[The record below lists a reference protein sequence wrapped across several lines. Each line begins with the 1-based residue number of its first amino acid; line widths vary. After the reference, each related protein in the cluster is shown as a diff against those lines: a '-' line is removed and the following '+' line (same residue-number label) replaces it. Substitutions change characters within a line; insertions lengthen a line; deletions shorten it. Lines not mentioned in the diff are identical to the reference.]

1 MVRLN
6 LFLAASGILLLNGCS
21 HLPYSMDPYRY
32 KFDSPQ
38 SSVVCLKISSENSV
52 AMAYE
57 VRKALEEKGLR
68 VQEVNSEE
76 EASRCQN
83 CVRFDFEFG
92 GWMKSNLKKATLE
105 LRHKENGQA
114 GTVRVSSIQA
124 DQKGFMTTNSEDI
137 GTTIRLLVDRL
148 FPQPIPWISE

>member
-1 MVRLN
+1 
-6 LFLAASGILLLNGCS
+6 
-21 HLPYSMDPYRY
+21 
-32 KFDSPQ
+32 
-38 SSVVCLKISSENSV
+38 
-52 AMAYE
+52 MAYE